1 MSHRDFLPNTTMQN
15 AFEDMGPR
23 DDAKAVGNA
32 EDWLE
37 FIIKDSLKRDLN
49 VAEYALALGHLKE
62 LLAVHIDAALA
73 DIVGRRETAKA
84 IIEVGCG

>member
-32 EDWLE
+32 EHWLDL
-37 FIIKDSLKRDLN
+37 IIKDSLNRDLN